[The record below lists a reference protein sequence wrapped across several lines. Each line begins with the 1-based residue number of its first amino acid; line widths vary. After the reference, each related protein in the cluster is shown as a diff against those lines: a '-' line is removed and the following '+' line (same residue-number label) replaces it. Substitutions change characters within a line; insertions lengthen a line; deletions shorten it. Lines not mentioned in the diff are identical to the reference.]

1 MLLVEGQANRKCL
14 RRERKGKR
22 MERTHIR
29 TATEGDLS
37 RIAEIFVINN
47 RVNYWPIFGD
57 EAYSFGQMQVLPMA
71 EMFRTGMD
79 SIAVYDDGIVRG
91 FVQTAP
97 GEVEKLYVDPFFQG
111 RGIGAELLAYAM
123 ARGAR
128 RLWALEKNTRALA
141 FYARHGFRQSG
152 AKKLEEG
159 TTEFLVLL
167 TRQK

>member
-1 MLLVEGQANRKCL
+1 
-14 RRERKGKR
+14 
-22 MERTHIR
+22 
-29 TATEGDLS
+29 
-37 RIAEIFVINN
+37 
-47 RVNYWPIFGD
+47 
-57 EAYSFGQMQVLPMA
+57 MA
-71 EMFRTGMD
+71 EMFRTGLD

-159 TTEFLVLL
+159 TTEFLCELV
-167 TRQK
+167 RED